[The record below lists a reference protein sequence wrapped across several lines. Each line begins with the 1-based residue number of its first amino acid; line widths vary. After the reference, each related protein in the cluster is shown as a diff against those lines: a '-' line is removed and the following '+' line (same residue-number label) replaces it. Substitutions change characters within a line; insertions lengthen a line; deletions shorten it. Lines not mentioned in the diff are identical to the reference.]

1 MRDTWQFRK
10 IDAGRDRQFPFVT
23 LSAGKAQTA
32 NRVPRFDIAHACRT
46 MAVLP
51 DIEHGQNRDDDV
63 KHCVETEFQA
73 RKQLET
79 EWSRF
84 TEIARTTCLGISS
97 VGSVNPVYS
106 ELMACLDELFTT
118 PVMPMG
124 ISETA
129 KQARVFIARV
139 DQLLRPKGD

>member
-1 MRDTWQFRK
+1 MASAQPLRNGSSMRTLRLNTRTPSGNKCVTIGNFATLTPAV
-10 IDAGRDRQFPFVT
+10 IAGFLCVT
-23 LSAGKAQTA
+23 LSAGQAQTA
-32 NRVPRFDIAHACRT
+32 SRVPRFDIAHACRT

-63 KHCVETEFQA
+63 KHCVETEFDA

-97 VGSVNPVYS
+97 VGSVSPVYS
-106 ELMACLDELFTT
+106 ELMACLER
-118 PVMPMG
+118 
-124 ISETA
+124 ISRS
-129 KQARVFIARV
+129 QRR
-139 DQLLRPKGD
+139 